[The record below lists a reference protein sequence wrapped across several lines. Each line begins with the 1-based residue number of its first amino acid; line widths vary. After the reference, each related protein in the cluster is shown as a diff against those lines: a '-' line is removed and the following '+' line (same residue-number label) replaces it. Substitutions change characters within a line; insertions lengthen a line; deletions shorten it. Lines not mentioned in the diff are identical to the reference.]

1 MRRSGR
7 SWPDA
12 IGPHQVLHDAVE
24 LASARGVGA
33 GRAESRNHSVIEQ
46 LRERRLVGRVEQPD
60 AGDQLGG
67 RGVREQV
74 VGDPDAVDQPTFGQT
89 ALVEARVQLER
100 GHHDVP
106 THRLAVDDRP
116 AGMADL
122 AEEELAQREQILDEQ
137 VRPIF
142 PVAIAGGRPGVAF
155 SEDVSRERRRPD
167 VARPHTS
174 LDPVGEDHEPA
185 FPVGRHLDLVARA
198 AKRAR
203 PADGPALRVGARSAG
218 PGRGRRDDRQ
228 AQHHESGEQPAHRRE
243 LHRRSPLRGDVC
255 TTRRRPRLPWAVPLT
270 RPGGSA
276 TALPA
281 RPRRPARPLA

>member
-1 MRRSGR
+1 MPVDHVQQVARAQPLEAQRQIVAR
-7 SWPDA
+7 E
-12 IGPHQVLHDAVE
+12 IGTHQVLHDAVE

-33 GRAESRNHSVIEQ
+33 GRAERRNHSVIEQ

-74 VGDPDAVDQPTFGQT
+74 VGDPDAVDEPTFGQA

-100 GHHDVP
+100 GDHDVP
-106 THRLAVDDRP
+106 AHRLAVDDRP

-122 AEEELAQREQILDEQ
+122 AQEELTQRDQILDEQ

-155 SEDVSRERRRPD
+155 SEEVSRERRRAD

-174 LDPVGEDHEPA
+174 LDPVGKDHEPA
-185 FPVGRHLDLVARA
+185 FPVGRHLDPVARA

-218 PGRGRRDDRQ
+218 PGCGQREERQ
-228 AQHHESGEQPAHRRE
+228 AQHHESGQQPAHRCE
-243 LHRRSPLRGDVC
+243 GHRQSPLR
-255 TTRRRPRLPWAVPLT
+255 RSL
-270 RPGGSA
+270 
-276 TALPA
+276 ALAEA
-281 RPRRPARPLA
+281 R